1 MKRKNK
7 VYVLDAYAILAFLE
21 EEKGGDMVRDL
32 LDTPGIHLYISVVNF
47 GEVYYTILR
56 ERGREAAEIVERD
69 LRLSQ
74 HIHLV
79 DAPWERAKMAGE
91 FKARGGISYADCFAA
106 ALAAEKDIPLLTGDK
121 EFEKVSDKIVIN
133 WIE

>member
-1 MKRKNK
+1 
-7 VYVLDAYAILAFLE
+7 
-21 EEKGGDMVRDL
+21 
-32 LDTPGIHLYISVVNF
+32 
-47 GEVYYTILR
+47 
-56 ERGREAAEIVERD
+56 VERD